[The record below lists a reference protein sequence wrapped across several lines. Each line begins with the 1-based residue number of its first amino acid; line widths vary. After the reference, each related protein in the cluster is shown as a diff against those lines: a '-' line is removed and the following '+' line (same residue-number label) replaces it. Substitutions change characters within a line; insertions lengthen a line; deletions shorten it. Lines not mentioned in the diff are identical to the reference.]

1 MSEPT
6 VDDTTHL
13 TINDHVIEVKTI
25 VAAGMKHVS
34 YSLKCDKEM
43 DPPTV
48 AVALYLMCH
57 DICGKMQMQVD
68 ELVEGL
74 VESDDSWH

>member
-1 MSEPT
+1 M
-6 VDDTTHL
+6 THSTSL
-13 TINDHVIEVKTI
+13 MINDQTIEVETS
-25 VAAGMKHVS
+25 VATGMREVTYK
-34 YSLKCDKEM
+34 LKSPKEM

-57 DICGKMQMQVD
+57 DICGKMQIDIDDLVD
-68 ELVEGL
+68 GL